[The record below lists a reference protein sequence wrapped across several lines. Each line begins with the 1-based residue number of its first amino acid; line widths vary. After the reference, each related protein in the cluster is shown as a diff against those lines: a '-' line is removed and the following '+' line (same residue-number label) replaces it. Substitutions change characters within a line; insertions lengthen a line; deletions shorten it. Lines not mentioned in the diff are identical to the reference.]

1 MKMNKI
7 IPVLMMAI
15 GLSSLTACVTTKHQ
29 ENINLID
36 LASDGY
42 YKINEALSEDSV
54 KMIEKNFPPAHT
66 KFFNRIPNEQLQT
79 DVYGASLVKSLR
91 KKGYAVSA
99 VADDE
104 YKYLRYTVSQP
115 NADTYQVVLN
125 IGSEQFCRSYVKH
138 KNNSVVPLSSWTV
151 RR

>member
-1 MKMNKI
+1 MKKQFI
-7 IPVLMMAI
+7 SALMMALT
-15 GLSSLTACVTTKHQ
+15 LSTVTACVATKHQ
-29 ENINLID
+29 ENVNLID

-66 KFFNRIPNEQLQT
+66 KFFNRIPNKQLQT

-115 NADTYQVVLN
+115 NIDTYQVELN
-125 IGSEQFCRSYVKH
+125 IGNEQFCRSYVKH
-138 KNNSVVPLSSWTV
+138 KGNTVVPLSSWTV

>member
-1 MKMNKI
+1 MKKI

-15 GLSSLTACVTTKHQ
+15 GLSSLTACVNTKHQ

-138 KNNSVVPLSSWTV
+138 KGNTVVSLSSWTV

>member
-1 MKMNKI
+1 MNKI
-7 IPVLMMAI
+7 IPVLIMAV

-66 KFFNRIPNEQLQT
+66 KFFNRIPNEQLKT
-79 DVYGASLVKSLR
+79 DVYGATLVKTLR

-125 IGSEQFCRSYVKH
+125 IGSEQFCRSYLKH

>member
-1 MKMNKI
+1 MNKI
-7 IPVLMMAI
+7 IPVLIMAI

-66 KFFNRIPNEQLQT
+66 KFFNRIPTKQLQT

-104 YKYLRYTVSQP
+104 FKYLRYTVSQP

>member
-1 MKMNKI
+1 MNKI
-7 IPVLMMAI
+7 IPVLVMAI

-99 VADDE
+99 VANDE

-125 IGSEQFCRSYVKH
+125 IGSEQFCRSYLKH

>member
-1 MKMNKI
+1 MNKI
-7 IPVLMMAI
+7 IPVLIMAI

-66 KFFNRIPNEQLQT
+66 KFFNRIPNKQLQT

-104 YKYLRYTVSQP
+104 FKYLRYTVSQP

>member
-1 MKMNKI
+1 MNKI
-7 IPVLMMAI
+7 IPVLIMAI

-66 KFFNRIPNEQLQT
+66 KFFNRIPTKQLQT

-104 YKYLRYTVSQP
+104 FKYLRYTVSQP
-115 NADTYQVVLN
+115 SADTYQVVLN

>member
-1 MKMNKI
+1 MNKI
-7 IPVLMMAI
+7 IPVLIMAV
-15 GLSSLTACVTTKHQ
+15 GLSSLTACVTTKQQ

-66 KFFNRIPNEQLQT
+66 KFFNRIPTKQLQT

-104 YKYLRYTVSQP
+104 FKYLRYTVSQP

>member
-1 MKMNKI
+1 MNKI

-15 GLSSLTACVTTKHQ
+15 GLSSLTACVTTKQQ

-66 KFFNRIPNEQLQT
+66 KFFNRIPTKQLQT

-104 YKYLRYTVSQP
+104 FKYLRYTVSQP

>member
-1 MKMNKI
+1 MKKI
-7 IPVLMMAI
+7 IPVLVMAI
-15 GLSSLTACVTTKHQ
+15 GLSSLTACVTTKQQ
-29 ENINLID
+29 ENVNLID

-66 KFFNRIPNEQLQT
+66 KFFNRIPDGQLKT
-79 DVYGASLVKSLR
+79 DVYGATLVKTLR

-138 KNNSVVPLSSWTV
+138 KGNTVVPLSSWTV

>member
-1 MKMNKI
+1 MTKI
-7 IPVLMMAI
+7 IPVLVMAI
-15 GLSSLTACVTTKHQ
+15 CLSSLTACVTTKQQ
-29 ENINLID
+29 ENVNLID

-66 KFFNRIPNEQLQT
+66 KFFNRSPNEQLKT
-79 DVYGASLVKSLR
+79 DVYGATLVKTLR

>member
-1 MKMNKI
+1 MNKI
-7 IPVLMMAI
+7 IPVLIMAV
-15 GLSSLTACVTTKHQ
+15 GLSSLTACVTTKQQ

-36 LASDGY
+36 LSSDGY

-66 KFFNRIPNEQLQT
+66 KFFNRIPNKQLQT

-104 YKYLRYTVSQP
+104 FKYLRYTVSQP

>member
-1 MKMNKI
+1 MNKI
-7 IPVLMMAI
+7 IPALVMAI
-15 GLSSLTACVTTKHQ
+15 SLNSLTACVTSKQQ

-54 KMIEKNFPPAHT
+54 KMIEEIFPPAHT
-66 KFFNRIPNEQLQT
+66 KFFNRLPNEQLQT
-79 DVYGASLVKSLR
+79 DVYGATLVKSLR

-99 VADDE
+99 AADDE
-104 YKYLRYTVSQP
+104 YKYLRYSVSQP
-115 NADTYQVVLN
+115 TADTYQVVIN

>member
-1 MKMNKI
+1 
-7 IPVLMMAI
+7 
-15 GLSSLTACVTTKHQ
+15 
-29 ENINLID
+29 
-36 LASDGY
+36 
-42 YKINEALSEDSV
+42 
-54 KMIEKNFPPAHT
+54 MIEKLFPPAHT
-66 KFFNRIPNEQLQT
+66 KFFNRLPNEQLQT
-79 DVYGASLVKSLR
+79 DVYGATLVKSLR

-99 VADDE
+99 AADDE

-115 NADTYQVVLN
+115 TADTYQVVIN

>member
-1 MKMNKI
+1 MKKI
-7 IPVLMMAI
+7 IPVLVMAI
-15 GLSSLTACVTTKHQ
+15 GLSSLTACVTTKQQ
-29 ENINLID
+29 ENVNLID

-66 KFFNRIPNEQLQT
+66 KFFNEQLKT
-79 DVYGASLVKSLR
+79 DVYGATLVKTLR

-115 NADTYQVVLN
+115 NVDTYQVELN
-125 IGSEQFCRSYVKH
+125 IGNEQFCRSYVKH
-138 KNNSVVPLSSWTV
+138 KGNTVVPLSSWTV

>member
-1 MKMNKI
+1 MNKI
-7 IPVLMMAI
+7 IPVLIMAV
-15 GLSSLTACVTTKHQ
+15 GLSSLTACVTTKQQ

-36 LASDGY
+36 LTSDGY

-66 KFFNRIPNEQLQT
+66 KFFNRIPTKQLQT

-99 VADDE
+99 VADNE
-104 YKYLRYTVSQP
+104 FKYLRYTVSQP

>member
-1 MKMNKI
+1 MNKI
-7 IPVLMMAI
+7 IPVLVMAI
-15 GLSSLTACVTTKHQ
+15 SLNSITACVTSKQQ

-54 KMIEKNFPPAHT
+54 KMIEKLFPPAHT
-66 KFFNRIPNEQLQT
+66 KFFNRLPNEQLQT
-79 DVYGASLVKSLR
+79 DVYGATLVKSLR

-99 VADDE
+99 AADDE

-115 NADTYQVVLN
+115 TADTYQVLIN
-125 IGSEQFCRSYVKH
+125 IGSELPSEP
-138 KNNSVVPLSSWTV
+138 N
-151 RR
+151 

>member
-1 MKMNKI
+1 MNKI
-7 IPVLMMAI
+7 IPVLIMAV

>member
-1 MKMNKI
+1 MNKI

-15 GLSSLTACVTTKHQ
+15 GLSSLTACVTTKQQ

-66 KFFNRIPNEQLQT
+66 KFFNRIPNKQLQT

-104 YKYLRYTVSQP
+104 FKYLRYTVSQP